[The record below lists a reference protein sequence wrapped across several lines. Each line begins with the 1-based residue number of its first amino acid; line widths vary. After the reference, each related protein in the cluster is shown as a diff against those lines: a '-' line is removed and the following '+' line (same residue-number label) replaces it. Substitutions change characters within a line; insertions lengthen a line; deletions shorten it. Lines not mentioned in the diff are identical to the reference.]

1 MFRRP
6 ILLAVIAVAS
16 MLSAC
21 GSGDGA
27 GDPTAATTTGADAAG
42 ADAAGADASAVTT
55 DPPTGLGGAVQV
67 AVEGLAGA
75 DAAACDLDHRMLE
88 DASQL
93 YLALNGSLPA
103 TQQALVEAQ
112 ILTEPSARFEI
123 TADGAI
129 VPAPGSPC
137 V

>member
-1 MFRRP
+1 MVRRP
-6 ILLAVIAVAS
+6 VLFTLIAVAS
-16 MLSAC
+16 TLSAC

-27 GDPTAATTTGADAAG
+27 GDAAG
-42 ADAAGADASAVTT
+42 VDASAVDASAVTA
-55 DPPTGLGGAVQV
+55 DPPAGLGGIGDAVQV
-67 AVEGLAGA
+67 AVGALAGA
-75 DAAACDLDHRMLE
+75 DTAACDLDRRMLE
-88 DASQL
+88 DASEL

-123 TADGAI
+123 TADGVI